1 MPERGAALI
10 AGVERPPPV
19 EARGARLVRGK
30 ASGLSGMPLLR
41 QKLFPGEIK
50 FFNENPDVAGMA
62 ADDDKVIFNPD
73 SGLSQ
78 SELSALY
85 KNETTR
91 IFLRQGRFHMPEFD
105 LTEKQK
111 AFLGGGSYADASAS
125 NRKAT
130 IAARILSGDPSAGVP
145 TPEQRTYVE
154 ELKEAIATSPS
165 WWRSPVKKPPVR

>member
-1 MPERGAALI
+1 
-10 AGVERPPPV
+10 
-19 EARGARLVRGK
+19 
-30 ASGLSGMPLLR
+30 
-41 QKLFPGEIK
+41 
-50 FFNENPDVAGMA
+50 
-62 ADDDKVIFNPD
+62 
-73 SGLSQ
+73 
-78 SELSALY
+78 
-85 KNETTR
+85 
-91 IFLRQGRFHMPEFD
+91 MPEFD

-111 AFLGGGSYADASAS
+111 AFLGGGSYAGASAS